1 MSRGVLVAKDAK
13 PHPMQSSPG
22 PQGRPSWG
30 RGGVG
35 SSASPSCASEV
46 SASAAV
52 RARGCQ
58 ASEGLEIQSGFW
70 SGSLEPEAALKEFK
84 RRESIQ
90 ADLRTRSMTLAAG

>member
-1 MSRGVLVAKDAK
+1 MAKDAK

-30 RGGVG
+30 RGGAG

-52 RARGCQ
+52 RGRGCQ